1 VKILLAILIFTI
13 ISQVTS
19 TPINKQATVAQI
31 TEPKVIATPA
41 SVKPAVEDKPQVVHE
56 QTVTPVVT
64 SAKPAC
70 DAYDALLIE
79 NFGANQLNIAKA
91 IMRAESGCRPDA
103 VGDNH
108 ITYVQNGTTYGMSC
122 GYFQIRILPGRPSC
136 EQMKNPSEN
145 IAYAGRLFRASG
157 WRPWSAY
164 LNGSYL
170 KHIK

>member
-41 SVKPAVEDKPQVVHE
+41 SVKEDTPVVIQE
-56 QTVTPVVT
+56 QTVTPIVT
-64 SAKPAC
+64 AAKPAC

-91 IMRAESGCRPDA
+91 IMRAESGCRHDA

-108 ITYVQNGTTYGMSC
+108 ITYAQNGTTYGMSC
-122 GYFQIRILPGRPSC
+122 GLFQIRFLPGRPNC

-145 IAYAGRLFRASG
+145 IAYAGQLFRSQG
-157 WRPWSAY
+157 FRPWSAF
-164 LNGSYL
+164 LNGSFRKFL
-170 KHIK
+170 

>member
-1 VKILLAILIFTI
+1 MKILLAILIFTI

-41 SVKPAVEDKPQVVHE
+41 SVKEDTPVVIQE
-56 QTVTPVVT
+56 QTVTPIVT
-64 SAKPAC
+64 AAKPAC

-91 IMRAESGCRPDA
+91 IMRAESGCRHDA

-108 ITYVQNGTTYGMSC
+108 ITYAQNGTTYGMSC
-122 GYFQIRILPGRPSC
+122 GLFQIRFLPGRPNC

-145 IAYAGRLFRASG
+145 IAYAGQLFRSQG
-157 WRPWSAY
+157 FRPWSAF
-164 LNGSYL
+164 LNGSFRKFL
-170 KHIK
+170 

>member
-1 VKILLAILIFTI
+1 MKILLAILIFTI

-41 SVKPAVEDKPQVVHE
+41 SVKEDTPVVVQE
-56 QTVTPVVT
+56 QTVTPIVT
-64 SAKPAC
+64 AAKPAC
-70 DAYDALLIE
+70 DSYDALIIE
-79 NFGANQLNIAKA
+79 NFGSENLITAKA
-91 IMRAESGCRPDA
+91 IMRAESGCDA
-103 VGDNH
+103 SAIGDNH
-108 ITYVQNGTTYGMSC
+108 ITYAQNGTTYGMSC
-122 GYFQIRILPGRPSC
+122 GLFQIRFLPGRPNC

-145 IAYAGRLFRASG
+145 IAYAGQLFKG
-157 WRPWSAY
+157 QGFRPWSAY

>member
-1 VKILLAILIFTI
+1 MKILLAILIFTI

-41 SVKPAVEDKPQVVHE
+41 SVKEDTPVVVQE
-56 QTVTPVVT
+56 QTVTPIVT
-64 SAKPAC
+64 AAKPAC
-70 DAYDALLIE
+70 DSYDALIIE
-79 NFGANQLNIAKA
+79 NFGSENLITAKA
-91 IMRAESGCRPDA
+91 IMRAESGCRHDA
-103 VGDNH
+103 IGDNH
-108 ITYVQNGTTYGMSC
+108 ITYAQNGTTYGMSC
-122 GYFQIRILPGRPSC
+122 GLFQIRFLPGRPNC

-145 IAYAGRLFRASG
+145 IAYAGQLFKG
-157 WRPWSAY
+157 QGFKPWSAY